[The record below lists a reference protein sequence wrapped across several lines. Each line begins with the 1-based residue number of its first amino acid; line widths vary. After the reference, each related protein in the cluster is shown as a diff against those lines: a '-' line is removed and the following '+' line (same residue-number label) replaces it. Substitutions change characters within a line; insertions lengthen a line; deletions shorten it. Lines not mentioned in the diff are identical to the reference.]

1 MFPAILLF
9 TSTFTAF
16 INIEPSPSYVASVI
30 MGKAFVLTAANLAL
44 LVSSTLLAGFMVGR
58 WNGSKVKS
66 ESAGT
71 SGAFVLLVNMKF
83 KSLDLRDKFLEWIEP
98 VCNDVIANESPAGS
112 SGSTQTTLSYQV
124 AISDKN
130 PLMVVVIER
139 YSDKDNG
146 YLTVHRSGGEF
157 LKFRELLK
165 SMQEKG
171 EVEIEGESYLETS
184 LGFV

>member
-1 MFPAILLF
+1 
-9 TSTFTAF
+9 
-16 INIEPSPSYVASVI
+16 

-44 LVSSTLLAGFMVGR
+44 LVSSSLLTGFMVGR
-58 WNGSKVKS
+58 WNGSIVKS
-66 ESAGT
+66 RST
-71 SGAFVLLVNMKF
+71 NKGAFVLLVNMKF

-98 VCNDVIANESPAGS
+98 VCNDVIANESPVGS
-112 SGSTQTTLSYQV
+112 KGSTQTTLSYQV

-157 LKFRELLK
+157 VKFRELLK
-165 SMQEKG
+165 GMQEKG
-171 EVEIEGESYLETS
+171 EVEIEGESYLETN
-184 LGFV
+184 LGYV

>member
-1 MFPAILLF
+1 
-9 TSTFTAF
+9 
-16 INIEPSPSYVASVI
+16 

-44 LVSSTLLAGFMVGR
+44 LVSSSLLTGFLVGR
-58 WNGSKVKS
+58 WKGSIVKS
-66 ESAGT
+66 GST
-71 SGAFVLLVNMKF
+71 NKGAFVLLVNMKF

-98 VCNDVIANESPAGS
+98 VCNDVITNESPAGS
-112 SGSTQTTLSYQV
+112 KGSTQTTLSYQV

-157 LKFRELLK
+157 VKFRELLK
-165 SMQEKG
+165 GMQDKG

-184 LGFV
+184 LGYV